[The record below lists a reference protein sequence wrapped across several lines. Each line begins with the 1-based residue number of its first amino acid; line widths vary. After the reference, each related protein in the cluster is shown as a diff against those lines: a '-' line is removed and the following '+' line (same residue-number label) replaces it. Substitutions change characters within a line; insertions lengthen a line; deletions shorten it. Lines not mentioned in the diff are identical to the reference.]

1 MTISSN
7 SRIAELEKKIKEL
20 NDQIR
25 VYKNELSDKQKEF
38 TQEKADLQLVIDQQ
52 KKGGE
57 EASNAELNKVK
68 KDLEKAQKEL
78 QEGAVEKERFQAQL
92 EMLVQELEQKQ
103 VILALKTNLNA
114 ELTHV
119 YKLKLWKV
127 FFSRRSKKILSIS
140 TLRRI
145 KPMILK
151 TNIEP
156 DFDLNLFQTSFSKM
170 MYNISVAEKRVVS
183 KEKQFLE
190 VFCISRDN
198 KVLSKCSYCPSHYLC
213 SDLLSIW
220 L

>member
-38 TQEKADLQLVIDQQ
+38 AQEKADLQLVIDQQ

-68 KDLEKAQKEL
+68 KDLGKAQKEL

-103 VILALKTNLNA
+103 VIPALKTNLNA

-119 YKLKLWKV
+119 YKLKL
-127 FFSRRSKKILSIS
+127 
-140 TLRRI
+140 
-145 KPMILK
+145 
-151 TNIEP
+151 
-156 DFDLNLFQTSFSKM
+156 
-170 MYNISVAEKRVVS
+170 
-183 KEKQFLE
+183 
-190 VFCISRDN
+190 
-198 KVLSKCSYCPSHYLC
+198 
-213 SDLLSIW
+213 
-220 L
+220 

>member
-38 TQEKADLQLVIDQQ
+38 AQEKADLQLVIDQQ

-119 YKLKLWKV
+119 YKLKL
-127 FFSRRSKKILSIS
+127 
-140 TLRRI
+140 
-145 KPMILK
+145 
-151 TNIEP
+151 
-156 DFDLNLFQTSFSKM
+156 
-170 MYNISVAEKRVVS
+170 
-183 KEKQFLE
+183 
-190 VFCISRDN
+190 
-198 KVLSKCSYCPSHYLC
+198 
-213 SDLLSIW
+213 
-220 L
+220 

>member
-1 MTISSN
+1 MHREYILRQYRTISSN

-38 TQEKADLQLVIDQQ
+38 AQEKADLQSVIDQQ

-103 VILALKTNLNA
+103 VIL
-114 ELTHV
+114 
-119 YKLKLWKV
+119 
-127 FFSRRSKKILSIS
+127 SIS
-140 TLRRI
+140 NSNI
-145 KPMILK
+145 KK
-151 TNIEP
+151 YS
-156 DFDLNLFQTSFSKM
+156 LNQK
-170 MYNISVAEKRVVS
+170 YHA
-183 KEKQFLE
+183 
-190 VFCISRDN
+190 
-198 KVLSKCSYCPSHYLC
+198 
-213 SDLLSIW
+213 
-220 L
+220 

>member
-38 TQEKADLQLVIDQQ
+38 AQEKADLQLVIDQQ

-114 ELTHV
+114 ELTYV
-119 YKLKLWKV
+119 YKLKL
-127 FFSRRSKKILSIS
+127 
-140 TLRRI
+140 
-145 KPMILK
+145 
-151 TNIEP
+151 
-156 DFDLNLFQTSFSKM
+156 
-170 MYNISVAEKRVVS
+170 
-183 KEKQFLE
+183 
-190 VFCISRDN
+190 
-198 KVLSKCSYCPSHYLC
+198 
-213 SDLLSIW
+213 
-220 L
+220 

>member
-1 MTISSN
+1 MHREYILRQYRTISSN

-38 TQEKADLQLVIDQQ
+38 AQEKADLQLVIDQQ

-119 YKLKLWKV
+119 YKLKL
-127 FFSRRSKKILSIS
+127 
-140 TLRRI
+140 
-145 KPMILK
+145 
-151 TNIEP
+151 
-156 DFDLNLFQTSFSKM
+156 
-170 MYNISVAEKRVVS
+170 
-183 KEKQFLE
+183 
-190 VFCISRDN
+190 
-198 KVLSKCSYCPSHYLC
+198 
-213 SDLLSIW
+213 
-220 L
+220 

>member
-1 MTISSN
+1 MTYCLYHHVTSF

-38 TQEKADLQLVIDQQ
+38 AQEKADLQSVIDQQ

-103 VILALKTNLNA
+103 VIL
-114 ELTHV
+114 
-119 YKLKLWKV
+119 
-127 FFSRRSKKILSIS
+127 SIS
-140 TLRRI
+140 NSNI
-145 KPMILK
+145 KK
-151 TNIEP
+151 YS
-156 DFDLNLFQTSFSKM
+156 LNQKYHT
-170 MYNISVAEKRVVS
+170 
-183 KEKQFLE
+183 
-190 VFCISRDN
+190 
-198 KVLSKCSYCPSHYLC
+198 
-213 SDLLSIW
+213 
-220 L
+220 

>member
-1 MTISSN
+1 MHIEYILRQYRTISSN

-38 TQEKADLQLVIDQQ
+38 AQEKADLQLVIDQQ

-119 YKLKLWKV
+119 YKLKL
-127 FFSRRSKKILSIS
+127 
-140 TLRRI
+140 
-145 KPMILK
+145 
-151 TNIEP
+151 
-156 DFDLNLFQTSFSKM
+156 
-170 MYNISVAEKRVVS
+170 
-183 KEKQFLE
+183 
-190 VFCISRDN
+190 
-198 KVLSKCSYCPSHYLC
+198 
-213 SDLLSIW
+213 
-220 L
+220 